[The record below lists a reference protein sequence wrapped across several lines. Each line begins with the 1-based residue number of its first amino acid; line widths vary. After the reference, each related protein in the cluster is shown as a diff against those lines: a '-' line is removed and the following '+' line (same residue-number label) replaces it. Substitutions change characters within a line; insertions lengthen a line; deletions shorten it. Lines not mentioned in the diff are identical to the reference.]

1 MTTTNKRV
9 DSNATIKEKFES
21 LFVTEEIEAERP
33 VFIRGRVPESVRA
46 RFKAACAL
54 RGQDMGEVLGEMI
67 MKWLEEHEP
76 SPLSVRKKT
85 TAAEPTAAKQ
95 TAAKAK
101 GGRGKS

>member
-1 MTTTNKRV
+1 MTITNKRA

-21 LFVTEEIEAERP
+21 LFVTEELEAERP

-67 MKWLEEHEP
+67 MKWLQEHEP
-76 SPLSVRKKT
+76 DSVATTLNKKKKT
-85 TAAEPTAAKQ
+85 S
-95 TAAKAK
+95 K
-101 GGRGKS
+101 GAS

>member
-1 MTTTNKRV
+1 MTTTNKRA

-21 LFVTEEIEAERP
+21 LFVAEEIESERP

-85 TAAEPTAAKQ
+85 TAAEPTAA
-95 TAAKAK
+95 AKAK
-101 GGRGKS
+101 GKTGKS

>member
-1 MTTTNKRV
+1 MTITNKRA

-21 LFVTEEIEAERP
+21 LFVAEEIESERP

-67 MKWLEEHEP
+67 LKWLEEHEP

-85 TAAEPTAAKQ
+85 TAAESTAA
-95 TAAKAK
+95 TKAK
-101 GGRGKS
+101 GKTGKS